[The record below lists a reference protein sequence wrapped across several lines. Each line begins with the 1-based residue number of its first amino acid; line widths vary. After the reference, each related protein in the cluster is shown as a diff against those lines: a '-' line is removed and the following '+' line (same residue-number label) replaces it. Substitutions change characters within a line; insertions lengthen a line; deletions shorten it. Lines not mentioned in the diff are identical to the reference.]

1 MGVYA
6 GLRSAL
12 FLLPPEEAHHAALL
26 ALLAPFPAAGIDP
39 RLRRRVLGIDF
50 PGPVGMAAGFD
61 KNGDVPDGLLR
72 LGFGFTEIGT
82 VTPLP
87 QPGNPKPRLFR
98 LPGNEALI
106 NRLGFNSPGAE
117 SVAARI
123 ACRPRRGVVGIN
135 VGANR
140 DSPDRIADYVDGV
153 RRFAPFATYLAM
165 NISSPNTAGLRDLQ
179 GKAALRD
186 LLARAKAA
194 RDAVGRTPL
203 LVKLAPDL
211 TDQDLADIAEVVIE
225 TGIDGAMIGNT
236 TVKRPPLRDAE
247 IAREAGG
254 LSGPPLYE
262 LSTIVLARFR
272 KLVGPSLP
280 LVGIG
285 GIDSGETAWQK
296 LAAGA
301 DLIQLYTGLVY
312 RGPSLPR
319 EINRYLVERMAKE
332 GIATLDPLIGRETD
346 AWAARTPG

>member
-1 MGVYA
+1 MAAYDT
-6 GLRSAL
+6 LRNLL
-12 FLLPPEEAHHAALL
+12 FLLPAEEAHHAGLL
-26 ALLAPFPAAGIDP
+26 ALKLPMPAAAIDP
-39 RLRRRVLGIDF
+39 KLRRRVLGIDF

-82 VTPLP
+82 VTPLA

-106 NRLGFNSPGAE
+106 NRLGFNSPGAARVE
-117 SVAARI
+117 ERVARRA
-123 ACRPRRGVVGIN
+123 RRGVVGIN

-153 RRFAPFATYLAM
+153 KRFAPYATYLAM
-165 NISSPNTAGLRDLQ
+165 NISSPNTSGLRDLQ
-179 GKAALRD
+179 GKASLRD
-186 LLARAKAA
+186 LLSRAKAA
-194 RDAVGRTPL
+194 RDAAGRTPL

-211 TDQDLADIAEVVIE
+211 TDQDIDDIAEVVLE

-236 TVKRPPLRDAE
+236 TVRRPALRDAA

-254 LSGPPLYE
+254 LSGPPLFQ
-262 LSTIVLARFR
+262 LSTIVLAKFR
-272 KLVGPSLP
+272 KRVGPKLP
-280 LVGIG
+280 LVGVG

-296 LAAGA
+296 LSAGA
-301 DLIQLYTGLVY
+301 DLVQLYTGLVY

-319 EINRYLVERMAKE
+319 AINRYLVERMAKE
-332 GIATLDPLIGRETD
+332 GMTSLDPLIGRDVET
-346 AWAARTPG
+346 WAEQALR